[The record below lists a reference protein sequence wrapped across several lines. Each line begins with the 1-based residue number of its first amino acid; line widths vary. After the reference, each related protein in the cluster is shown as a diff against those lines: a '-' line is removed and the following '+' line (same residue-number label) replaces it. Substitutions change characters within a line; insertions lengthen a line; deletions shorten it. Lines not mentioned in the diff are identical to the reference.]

1 MNYGHSEWGPGR
13 VMSNSFSS
21 PAENGKEC
29 PADITCTVIGDIKI
43 VGVLAIIEKMQK
55 QKMIA

>member
-1 MNYGHSEWGPGR
+1 
-13 VMSNSFSS
+13 MSNSFSR

-29 PADITCTVIGDIKI
+29 TADITCTVIDDIKI

-55 QKMIA
+55 QKMRA

>member
-1 MNYGHSEWGPGR
+1 
-13 VMSNSFSS
+13 MSNSFSS

-55 QKMIA
+55 QKMRA